1 MTTRKND
8 PDGPPEVSPCTPSI
22 GAIIT
27 GVDLSKDLS
36 ESDADFLYDALL
48 KHLVL
53 FFHDQHVTP
62 EQLSG
67 FASNFGPLQGRH
79 HTYESLEGFEHV
91 TVLDMGPENP
101 PDSAEW
107 HADLTFGQDA
117 AFASALQ
124 GIEVPSVGGDTLWA
138 NCFAV
143 HDALPSGLR
152 KDLEELSAVHDMGS
166 FRSHAYESG
175 GVDGINERMESVGSA
190 VHPIIDHHP
199 VTGRPFVNVNETFT
213 VHILGM
219 AQPESRRL
227 LNYLFDLINRP
238 QFHVRLRWQPGT
250 VALWDNRGSQHY
262 ATDDYLPERRVMH
275 RVVVESDVR
284 QPNS

>member
-1 MTTRKND
+1 MSLI
-8 PDGPPEVSPCTPSI
+8 EVSPCTPNL
-22 GAIIT
+22 GATIT
-27 GVDLSKDLS
+27 GADLSKDLS
-36 ESDADFLYDALL
+36 DSDADFLYDALL

-107 HADLTFGQDA
+107 HADLTFSQDA
-117 AFASALQ
+117 AFASVLQ
-124 GIEVPSVGGDTLWA
+124 GIEIPSVGGDTLWA

-166 FRSHAYESG
+166 FRSHAYKSG

-219 AQPESRRL
+219 TQPESRRL

-250 VALWDNRGSQHY
+250 IALWDNRGSQHY
-262 ATDDYLPERRVMH
+262 AVDDYFPERRVMH